1 MRGDSNLI
9 KMEVPMFISHE
20 EVSERFDA
28 QQYVCTKETATVV
41 YLALQL
47 QKPLLVEGPAGVGKT
62 DLAKV
67 RALSQDIPLIRM
79 QCYEGLDETK
89 ALYEWEYSKQ
99 LLYTQIL
106 KDKIAETLT
115 SCESLSEAVDR
126 IATEES
132 AFFSDRFIVHR
143 PLMKAIMSDGPT
155 VLLIDEVDK
164 ADPEFEAFLL
174 EVLSDFQI
182 SIPEIGTLAAR
193 HIPQVVLT
201 SNNSRELSDGLKR
214 RCLYLHLDFP
224 SSEQESHILEKKVPD
239 LDERLRKQ
247 VAEAV
252 HSIRRMDLKKPPSI
266 GEALDWAKTLL
277 LLNARALT
285 PEIIR
290 AGLPVLVKN
299 PSDREEVVK
308 NIGSVIPHQTG
319 EEKKGQDPEHQKQK
333 DR

>member
-1 MRGDSNLI
+1 MFSTHQ
-9 KMEVPMFISHE
+9 EVLQ
-20 EVSERFDA
+20 RLDA
-28 QQYVCTKETATVV
+28 QNYICSEETAMVV
-41 YLALQL
+41 FLALQL
-47 QKPLLVEGPAGVGKT
+47 KKPLMVEGPAGVGKT

-67 RALSQDIPLIRM
+67 LAASQNLPLIRM

-106 KDKIAETLT
+106 KDKISDALRACRSLT
-115 SCESLSEAVDR
+115 EAVDQ

-132 AFFSDRFIVHR
+132 AFFSERFIVPR
-143 PLMKAIMSDGPT
+143 PLLKAIQSDDPT

-182 SIPEIGTLAAR
+182 SIPEIGTLVAR
-193 HIPQVVLT
+193 QIPQVVLT

-214 RCLYLHLDFP
+214 RCLYLYLDFP
-224 SSEQESHILEKKVPD
+224 AAEQEAKILKKKVPD
-239 LDERLRKQ
+239 LEDKLLKQ
-247 VAEAV
+247 VADAI
-252 HSIRRMDLKKPPSI
+252 HSIRKMDLKKPPSI
-266 GEALDWAKTLL
+266 GEALDWARTLL
-277 LLNARALT
+277 LLNATRLT

-299 PSDREEVVK
+299 PSDKEQVLK
-308 NIGSVIPHQTG
+308 DIGSLIPYRQ
-319 EEKKGQDPEHQKQK
+319 EET
-333 DR
+333 